1 MAESGFLLKVSK
13 QDYQDKISLIEGQ
26 MDELNS
32 ILQEYTTLMGQLD
45 DVMERTSDDFA
56 RTEENVRQNIDS
68 VNVSLK
74 NATNARDAV
83 QAALNSYEEF
93 GQRAAS
99 TLTSAGEAAVSA
111 TKAAIKTASVL
122 E

>member
-1 MAESGFLLKVSK
+1 MAESGFLLKISK

-32 ILQEYTTLMGQLD
+32 IISEYNTLMSQLD

-56 RTEENVRQNIDS
+56 KTEQNVKDNIAA
-68 VNVSLK
+68 VETSLK

-93 GQRAAS
+93 GQRAQS
-99 TLTSAGEAAVSA
+99 TLNAAGSAVVEA
-111 TKAAIKTASVL
+111 TKAAIKTASIL
-122 E
+122 S

>member
-26 MDELNS
+26 MDELND
-32 ILQEYTTLMGQLD
+32 ILTSYNTLLNQLD

-56 RTEENVRQNIDS
+56 KTEENVKSNIDAVS
-68 VNVSLK
+68 TSLK

-93 GQRAAS
+93 GERAAS
-99 TLTSAGEAAVSA
+99 TLRAAGEAAVSA
-111 TKAAIKTASVL
+111 TQAAIKTAAIL

>member
-1 MAESGFLLKVSK
+1 MAESGFLLKISK

-32 ILQEYTTLMGQLD
+32 ILGEYNTLMGQLD

-56 RTEENVRQNIDS
+56 KTEENVKQNITA
-68 VNVSLK
+68 VETSLK

-83 QAALNSYEEF
+83 QASLNAYEEF
-93 GQRAAS
+93 GAQAAS
-99 TLTSAGEAAVSA
+99 TLNTAGEYAVSA
-111 TKAAIKTASVL
+111 TKAAIKVASVL

>member
-1 MAESGFLLKVSK
+1 MAESGFLLKISK
-13 QDYQDKISLIEGQ
+13 QDYQDKVTLIEGQ

-32 ILQEYTTLMGQLD
+32 ILGEYNTLLGQLD

-56 RTEENVRQNIDS
+56 KTEEGVKENIKS
-68 VNVSLK
+68 VQTSLQ

-83 QAALNSYEEF
+83 QSSLNAYEEL
-93 GQRAAS
+93 GERAAS
-99 TLTSAGEAAVSA
+99 TLSSAGEAVVSA

-122 E
+122 S